1 MVLIL
6 VLVVWSG
13 RPRAVR
19 AEVRSVSAAR
29 LPDRFGLTRTFAQ
42 SAENKQNMSQLHPLG
57 LTTLVDLPGV
67 RNDRTAT
74 KRD

>member
-1 MVLIL
+1 MVQV
-6 VLVVWSG
+6 VLDWSPQG
-13 RPRAVR
+13 GAGGDP
-19 AEVRSVSAAR
+19 RSVSAAR
-29 LPDRFGLTRTFAQ
+29 PPDRFGLTRTFAQ
-42 SAENKQNMSQLHPLG
+42 SAENKQNMSQPHPLG

>member
-1 MVLIL
+1 MVQV
-6 VLVVWSG
+6 VLDWS
-13 RPRAVR
+13 PRAVR

-29 LPDRFGLTRTFAQ
+29 PPDRFGLPRTFAQ

-57 LTTLVDLPGV
+57 LTALVDLPGV

-74 KRD
+74 KHN